1 MKKRITVVAA
11 VMLGVCML
19 AGCGGVRS
27 DAVESGA
34 DNAGIKAEGVSEAE
48 SGTVSDNAD
57 TEAEG
62 YEMKTIGTEVKN
74 GENTVVTIEV
84 NYPELSGDSD
94 VTDKINKAIA
104 EDASNAMDNA
114 VKNDE
119 EFTNDAVNETDTNW
133 GDDINYEV
141 KRLDDD
147 VLSLYVTEVTYLGG
161 AHPNVTF
168 RGVTYSLKTGET
180 MRAEDFVEDALNK
193 GKEGIKAMVKA
204 SPDEYPFYDDS
215 SFEFT
220 DDDFYVENGQLVF
233 VVNPYEIAP
242 YARGFVEY
250 RMDIEG

>member
-1 MKKRITVVAA
+1 MKKRITAVAA

-19 AGCGGVRS
+19 AGCGDVQS
-27 DAVESGA
+27 DAT
-34 DNAGIKAEGVSEAE
+34 DNNGIKVEGVSESE

-84 NYPELSGDSD
+84 NYPELIGERD

-104 EDASNAMDNA
+104 EDATNAMDNA

-119 EFTNDAVNETDTNW
+119 EFINDAVNETETNW
-133 GDDINYEV
+133 GDNISYEV

-147 VLSLYVTEVTYLGG
+147 VLSLYVTEVTYFGG
-161 AHPNVTF
+161 AHPNSTF
-168 RGVTYSLKTGET
+168 RGVTYSLKTGEP
-180 MRAEDFVEDALNK
+180 MRAEDFAEDALNK
-193 GKEGIKAMVKA
+193 GKEGIKAMVEE

-220 DDDFYVENGQLVF
+220 DEDFYIENGQLVF